1 MVVINVAQLLKAD
14 AGTVRQVDFR
24 ERLPDPSPD
33 VHLLGPVRGYARLTL
48 TSRGV
53 LVQGRE
59 RASVALECARCLDE
73 VRAQID
79 ATFEEEFLPST
90 DVRSGMP
97 VDADTEDLLAE
108 TPRINSHHEVDLD
121 ETLRQ
126 TILTNV
132 PLRVLCD
139 TACPGLCPE
148 CGLRLDDQHRPHP
161 EAEIES
167 ADAQTSTP
175 SPFARLSELLDAD
188 SHSPTE
194 NEETRPWSD
203 SRRRK

>member
-33 VHLLGPVRGYARLTL
+33 VHLLGPVRGHARLTL

-59 RASVALECARCLDE
+59 RASVALACARCLDE

-79 ATFEEEFLPST
+79 GTFEEEFLPST
-90 DVRSGMP
+90 DVRSGIP
-97 VDADTEDLLAE
+97 VGAEPEDVLAE
-108 TPRINSHHEVDLD
+108 TPLINSHHEVVLD

-194 NEETRPWSD
+194 DEETRPWSD